1 MFQRLIL
8 WTIVFIISLGCS
20 LDAQPVMT
28 ITGQTWPERI
38 AQSFLLMHPDSINYP
53 SEMKSRRWNYEQGLM
68 LEAFFQMWQLS
79 GDSSYFKYI
88 VKNLDYYIQ
97 EDGTIRTYKF
107 QEYQLDNITPGKA
120 ALRLYEQTKKIKYRL
135 AADTLRHQLSD
146 QPRTQDGGFWHK
158 KIYPYQMWLDGLYMA
173 GPFYAWYAVMFND
186 TAALDDMINQFLLI
200 AKHSY
205 DNRSGLYFHGWDE
218 SKQQRWANPLT
229 GCSPNLWGRSLGWF
243 AMALV
248 DVLEYIPETH
258 PKRTELLKI
267 LNSLALNML
276 KQRDERTKL
285 WYQVVNKP
293 NEKGNYLEA
302 SVSTMMAYTFAKGAN
317 RGYLPI
323 EFLTQAKETWM
334 GVLEHLVSIDT
345 SGVVH
350 LTHVCSVGG
359 LGGNPYRDG
368 SVEYYVGELRR
379 TDDFKGYGPF
389 LLTAIELERSKDI
402 DR

>member
-1 MFQRLIL
+1 MIL
-8 WTIVFIISLGCS
+8 LTCS
-20 LDAQPVMT
+20 LDAQRSTTV
-28 ITGQTWPERI
+28 TGKTWPERI
-38 AQSFLLMHPDSINYP
+38 AQSFLLIHPDSINYP

-68 LEAFFQMWQLS
+68 LEAFYQMWQLS
-79 GDSSYFKYI
+79 GDIIYFQYI

-107 QEYQLDNITPGKA
+107 QEYQLDNITPGRA
-120 ALRLYEQTKKIKYRL
+120 ALRLYDRTKNIKYRL
-135 AADTLRHQLSD
+135 AADTLRYQLSV
-146 QPRTQDGGFWHK
+146 QPRTNDGGFWHK

-173 GPFYAWYAVMFND
+173 GPFYACYSMMFKD

-200 AKHSY
+200 AKHNY
-205 DNRSGLYFHGWDE
+205 DERSGLYFHGWDE
-218 SKQQRWANPLT
+218 SKQQRWANPQT
-229 GCSPNLWGRSLGWF
+229 GCSPNLWGRSLGWY

-248 DVLEYIPETH
+248 DVIEYIPENH
-258 PKRTELLKI
+258 FKKNELLKI
-267 LNSLALNML
+267 LNSLAVNML
-276 KQRDERTKL
+276 KQRDDRTKL
-285 WYQVVNKP
+285 WYQVVDKP

-323 EFLTQAKETWM
+323 EFRTRAKETWM
-334 GVLEHLVSIDT
+334 GILEHLVSIDT
-345 SGVVH
+345 SGIVH
-350 LTHVCSVGG
+350 LTHVCSVSG

-368 SVEYYVGELRR
+368 SVAYYVGEPQR

-402 DR
+402 DP